1 MEERGS
7 KRPRV
12 RVCANGT
19 DVRTRLADM
28 LAAHPHLVGAEVT
41 EERMPVTVHW
51 CASSRFF
58 RSPCTIDLNQAPFW
72 MFAPT
77 FDRLTEAGRE
87 LVGLSYGSGSEILS
101 DGGVVV
107 RHVRGLVYRR
117 GTFPVLHDGV
127 QVVYCR
133 GPGWMHGMNAVLVF
147 DTAGLAL
154 VDGPFQTAPPAQGA
168 HAERW
173 FRRRWNRAAPGIPA
187 ADPYLVLTRERTDL
201 VSILSPLVS
210 RAMRSLTGIPLAAE
224 S

>member
-1 MEERGS
+1 MEERCS

-12 RVCANGT
+12 RVCAKSA

-28 LAAHPHLVGAEVT
+28 LSAHPHLAGAEVT
-41 EERMPVTVHW
+41 EERMLVSVQW
-51 CASSRFF
+51 SDALRFF
-58 RSPCTIDLNQAPFW
+58 QSPCTIDLNLAPFW

-77 FDRLTEAGRE
+77 FDHLMEAGRE
-87 LVGLSYGSGSEILS
+87 LVGLSYGSFGGILWN
-101 DGGVVV
+101 GGVVV

-127 QVVYCR
+127 QVMYCR
-133 GPGWMHGMNAVLVF
+133 GPGWTHGTHGVLVF

-173 FRRRWNRAAPGIPA
+173 FRRRWNRAAPGIPE
-187 ADPYLVLTRERTDL
+187 ADPYLVLTHERTDL
-201 VSILSPLVS
+201 ASILSPLVS
-210 RAMRSLTGIPLAAE
+210 RAMHSLTGIPLAAE